1 MTAIPQIAA
10 APADIPRILHQI
22 YFGGESAAP
31 PSYRRWAETWRANH
45 PEWDHQFWD
54 AQRCRGL
61 VEEHYRWFLP
71 VYDAYKY
78 RIQRCDAIRY
88 FILHRFGGMY
98 VDMDVESLR
107 PIDDL
112 IAGRELILGAL
123 RVGFTNAVMGS
134 APGHPLWP
142 RAFATMEERR
152 RRFARTAPLWAKV
165 AMPMHIGYS
174 TGPIMLTDCL
184 RQTGYDKPE
193 QPRVNICPSYVFEP
207 LAGFGGSGND
217 VPVDFSRSYAIHH
230 MSMHWLPRRHRML
243 GAVLNIV
250 GALFLRKSSAAAT
263 PAPIAPSDEE
273 RST

>member
-1 MTAIPQIAA
+1 MTAIPQIAV
-10 APADIPRILHQI
+10 APADIPRTIHQI

-31 PSYRRWAETWRANH
+31 PSYRKWAETWRANH

-54 AQRCRGL
+54 AQRCRAL
-61 VEEHYRWFLP
+61 VAEHYAWFLP
-71 VYDAYKY
+71 VYDAYKH

-123 RVGFTNAVMGS
+123 RIGFTNAVMGS

-142 RAFATMEERR
+142 HAFAKMQARR
-152 RRFARTAPLWAKV
+152 KRFARSAPLWAKV

-184 RQTGYDKPE
+184 REAGYDKPE
-193 QPRVNICPSYVFEP
+193 QPRVNICPTYVFEP
-207 LAGFGGSGND
+207 LAGGGGSD
-217 VPVDFSRSYAIHH
+217 DAPVDFSRSYAIHH
-230 MSMHWLPRRHRML
+230 MSMHWLPRRHKML
-243 GAVLNIV
+243 GAVLNTV
-250 GALFLRKSSAAAT
+250 GALFMRKSSPAVT
-263 PAPIAPSDEE
+263 PAAISPSDDD

>member
-1 MTAIPQIAA
+1 MTAIPQVAA
-10 APADIPRILHQI
+10 EPAGIPRILHQI

-31 PSYRRWAETWRANH
+31 PSYRKWAETWRANH

-54 AQRCRGL
+54 AQRCRAL
-61 VEEHYRWFLP
+61 VAEHYAWFLP
-71 VYDAYKY
+71 VYDAYKH

-112 IAGRELILGAL
+112 IAGRDLILGAL

-142 RAFATMEERR
+142 RTFETMQQRCRR
-152 RRFARTAPLWAKV
+152 YARSAPLWAKV

-184 RQTGYDKPE
+184 RETGHDQPD

-207 LAGFGGSGND
+207 LSGGGGSAGA
-217 VPVDFSRSYAIHH
+217 PVDLSRSYAIHH
-230 MSMHWLPRRHRML
+230 MSMHWLPRRHKFM
-243 GAVLNIV
+243 GAVLNTV
-250 GALFLRKSSAAAT
+250 GALFMRRSNATAT
-263 PAPIAPSDEE
+263 PAAISPVDDD
-273 RST
+273 RRT